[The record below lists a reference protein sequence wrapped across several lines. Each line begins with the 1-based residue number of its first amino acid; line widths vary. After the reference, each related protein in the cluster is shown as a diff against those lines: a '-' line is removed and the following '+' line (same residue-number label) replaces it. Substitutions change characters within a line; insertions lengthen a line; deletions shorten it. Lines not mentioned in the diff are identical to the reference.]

1 MNIVG
6 IRLLFENGED
16 ILINNKE
23 FIDFS
28 ILNILDSG
36 EEVPYEQTIIK
47 DKLYANLCYIKLNK
61 ELIDSYVRERIKLK
75 KDITEIQVIFE
86 NNKYLKFDIASNGN
100 PFADEYTNDYE
111 YLYEDDNVLGIL
123 FSEYNIKYKNSLFV

>member
-75 KDITEIQVIFE
+75 KDIVEIKVIFE
-86 NNKYLKFDIASNGN
+86 NSKYLKFDIASNGN
-100 PFADEYTNDYE
+100 PFSQEFVNDYE
-111 YLYEDDNVLGIL
+111 YLYEDDNILGVLL
-123 FSEYNIKYKNSLFV
+123 SEYNIKYKNSLFV

>member
-6 IRLLFENGED
+6 INILFENGEN
-16 ILINNKE
+16 ILLNSKE
-23 FIDFS
+23 FMDFS
-28 ILNILDSG
+28 ILNILDNG

-75 KDITEIQVIFE
+75 KDIVEIKVIFE

-100 PFADEYTNDYE
+100 PFSQEFVNDYE
-111 YLYEDDNVLGIL
+111 YLYEDDNILGVLL
-123 FSEYNIKYKNSLFV
+123 SEYNIKYKNSLFV

>member
-47 DKLYANLCYIKLNK
+47 DKLYANLCLIKLNK
-61 ELIDSYVRERIKLK
+61 DVINNYVKERIKIR

-123 FSEYNIKYKNSLFV
+123 FSEYNIKYKSSLFV

>member
-6 IRLLFENGED
+6 INLLFENGEN
-16 ILINNKE
+16 ILLNNKE
-23 FIDFS
+23 FLDFS

-61 ELIDSYVRERIKLK
+61 ELIDSYVKERIKLK
-75 KDITEIQVIFE
+75 KDIVEIQVIFE
-86 NNKYLKFDIASNGN
+86 NNKYLKFDVASNGN
-100 PFADEYTNDYE
+100 PFSQEFVNDYE
-111 YLYEDDNVLGIL
+111 YLYEDDNILGVLL
-123 FSEYNIKYKNSLFV
+123 SEYNIKYKNSLFV